1 MKSIENNLEKRKIPG
16 TSSFSEVNVR
26 NKSQDKK
33 KSESKRQ
40 GKKKKKRRTANHRCT
55 EEAVPCACALVLGAP
70 LRSRSSS
77 GSVSPSAETFS
88 SKPAR
93 KRIGLE
99 WLIRENRAGTECV
112 YKSFKRPVKKLHR
125 RPASAVKHKA
135 NYQLNIFR
143 YILSCRGRRG
153 LWSLSLFFNLCLTP
167 FPSPLSRVVAAVGL
181 PMTNRDEER
190 AKHDKGSLG
199 ISFNDDRRNRKLY
212 TPVSLSL
219 SLSFRSFLE
228 FRSVRDVCE
237 NQRSES

>member
-1 MKSIENNLEKRKIPG
+1 MCLCSCAWRAPPISFLFWLCFSFCRNIFIEASEK
-16 TSSFSEVNVR
+16 
-26 NKSQDKK
+26 
-33 KSESKRQ
+33 
-40 GKKKKKRRTANHRCT
+40 
-55 EEAVPCACALVLGAP
+55 
-70 LRSRSSS
+70 
-77 GSVSPSAETFS
+77 
-88 SKPAR
+88 
-93 KRIGLE
+93 
-99 WLIRENRAGTECV
+99 ENRFRVVDKREPGTECV